1 MEKVLNVK
9 DNADVTL
16 DLNYIMNNGYY
27 SQQMAI
33 IDLAHDDWSIIDMF
47 SKSEHSSIRY
57 EVVKRGSVS
66 TVFTMIQ
73 DNDDR
78 VQLAIINR
86 LTDEIAREMSTTG
99 VYELNKYVFDRF
111 ITEYQYVLQDF
122 DLTKDMPETVVNNFR
137 NILSTMLHVIINIY
151 RRNIEID
158 PFKYLSE
165 AVNQLTKE
173 EFLNYTKILLN
184 IKENKTKDDNQNKV
198 KKLKEKYDKIK
209 YNIK

>member
-9 DNADVTL
+9 DNGDATL
-16 DLNYIMNNGYY
+16 DLNYIINNGYY

-33 IDLAHDDWSIIDMF
+33 IDLANDDRYIIDMF

-73 DNDDR
+73 DNDAR

-86 LTDEIAREMSTTG
+86 LTNEIAREMSTTG
-99 VYELNKYVFDRF
+99 VYELNEYVFDRF

-184 IKENKTKDDNQNKV
+184 IKENKTKDNNQNKIE
-198 KKLKEKYDKIK
+198 KLKEKYDKIK

>member
-1 MEKVLNVK
+1 
-9 DNADVTL
+9 
-16 DLNYIMNNGYY
+16 
-27 SQQMAI
+27 
-33 IDLAHDDWSIIDMF
+33 
-47 SKSEHSSIRY
+47 
-57 EVVKRGSVS
+57 
-66 TVFTMIQ
+66 
-73 DNDDR
+73 
-78 VQLAIINR
+78 
-86 LTDEIAREMSTTG
+86 
-99 VYELNKYVFDRF
+99 
-111 ITEYQYVLQDF
+111 
-122 DLTKDMPETVVNNFR
+122 
-137 NILSTMLHVIINIY
+137 MLHVIINIY

>member
-9 DNADVTL
+9 DNGDATL
-16 DLNYIMNNGYY
+16 DLNYIINNGYY

-33 IDLAHDDWSIIDMF
+33 IDLANDDRYIIDMF

-73 DNDDR
+73 DNDAR

-86 LTDEIAREMSTTG
+86 LTNEIAREMSTTG
-99 VYELNKYVFDRF
+99 VYELNEYVFDRF

-173 EFLNYTKILLN
+173 EFLDYTKILLN
-184 IKENKTKDDNQNKV
+184 IKENK
-198 KKLKEKYDKIK
+198 I
-209 YNIK
+209 